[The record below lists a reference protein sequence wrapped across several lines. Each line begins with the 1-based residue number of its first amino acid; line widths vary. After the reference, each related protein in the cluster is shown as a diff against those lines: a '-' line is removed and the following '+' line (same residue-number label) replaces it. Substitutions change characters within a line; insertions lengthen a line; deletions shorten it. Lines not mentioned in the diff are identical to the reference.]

1 MEYLTGWRTSTRS
14 THQGQCVE
22 VGFGVARVGVR
33 DTKDRPGG
41 YCVVGPARSTGFR
54 RVLKRGVFDR

>member
-22 VGFGVARVGVR
+22 VGFGSGRVGVR

-41 YCVVGPARSTGFR
+41 YFAVDPARWGDFLG
-54 RVLKRGVFDR
+54 VLKRGEFDR